1 MSSAG
6 WCEQWGSMEATSE
19 RHPAVEARGLARVEQ
34 HRELL
39 VRAGRLL
46 SASLEVHDILRG
58 LSELTVPEFADWYVV
73 QLLDEDEMRL
83 VPAHIAHVDPER
95 VAKAWQV
102 VERWP
107 SGVEQAFGGAAAV
120 HARRSTLVERVTPE
134 VLREV
139 AHDAEHLAV
148 LRFQRF
154 QSGVVVPLASPER
167 CLGIITFALAGSGR
181 HYRPD
186 DVAVAEAL
194 AQRAA
199 VAIEHARLYGEA
211 RRARAH
217 AERAVRRL
225 EILAR
230 ASEALTPSLQ
240 PDAVLEELARFAVSS
255 LSDYCVDYRLEAGEH
270 IVRVGAA
277 HADPAQQYL
286 VEQLVEA
293 GPPQLTDPYGA
304 GAVMR
309 TGTAVLVSDILPDML
324 VEGSQNERHLEVL
337 RQLRPRST
345 MIVPLKTHERIFGA
359 LALVTVADSRRQY
372 TSDDLALAQE
382 LARRAALQYENARLY
397 HQALQAV
404 RARDEMLAIVSH
416 DLRSPLNA
424 IINAAEILALGVD
437 EARRTRTCATIG
449 YAAQR
454 MNRLIEDLLDVT
466 RIDEGRLVVQR
477 SELCVCSLL
486 NEVVEVYGRV
496 AEARGVELK
505 LLPPNAPI
513 SFEGDRARL
522 LQALS
527 NLLDNALKFTP
538 EGGSVT
544 LSARIEGS
552 EVRFVVADTGAGIA
566 ERRLPHL
573 FDRFWSLGGRRHG
586 GIGLGLAITKGIV
599 EAHGGRV
606 EVESQPG
613 RGSSFTLIF
622 PKDAEPRRR
631 AEHDAAQY
639 TVLVIERDAGLQH
652 RLEQLLRSQG
662 YRVMLTDP
670 GDATRRWW
678 QERSEVDLV
687 LLDPESQAEV
697 AQWLELRSRGPA
709 QTPLVVL
716 GAVSEPQEACQF
728 VAKPFANEQLI
739 ERVRE
744 ALS

>member
-1 MSSAG
+1 
-6 WCEQWGSMEATSE
+6 MEPTSE
-19 RHPAVEARGLARVEQ
+19 RHPAGEPRGSNRVEQ

-46 SASLEVHDILRG
+46 SSSLEVHDILRG
-58 LSELTVPEFADWYVV
+58 LSDLTVPDFADWYVV
-73 QLLDEDEMRL
+73 QLLDEEQTHL

-107 SGVEQAFGGAAAV
+107 SRVDQAFGGMAAICEQ
-120 HARRSTLVERVTPE
+120 RSTLVERVTPE

-148 LRFQRF
+148 LRAQRF

-167 CLGIITFALAGSGR
+167 CLGTITFAFAESGR

-225 EILAR
+225 GILAR
-230 ASEALTPSLQ
+230 ASEVLTPSLQ
-240 PDAVLEELARFAVSS
+240 PDRVLEVLARFVVSC
-255 LSDYCVDYRLEAGEH
+255 LSDYCVAYRLEPDES
-270 IVRVGAA
+270 IVRVGTA
-277 HADPAQQYL
+277 HADPAQQHL
-286 VEQLVEA
+286 VEQLVEV

-309 TGTAVLVSDILPDML
+309 TGTAVLVSDIQPDML
-324 VEGSQNERHLEVL
+324 VEGSQNPRHFEVL
-337 RQLRPRST
+337 RCLRPRSS
-345 MIVPLKTHERIFGA
+345 MLVPLKSHERIFGA
-359 LALVTVADSRRQY
+359 LALVTSADSGRQY

-382 LARRAALQYENARLY
+382 LAQRAALQYENARLY

-404 RARDEMLAIVSH
+404 RARDETLAIVSH

-424 IINAAEILALGVD
+424 IMNAAEVLARGVS
-437 EARRTRTCATIG
+437 EERRQRTCATIEC
-449 YAAQR
+449 AARR

-466 RIDEGRLVVQR
+466 RIDEGRLVLER
-477 SELCVCSLL
+477 SEVDVGSLL
-486 NEVVEVYGRV
+486 NEVVELYGRI
-496 AEARGVELK
+496 AESRGVQLV
-505 LLPPNAPI
+505 LLPNAPL
-513 SFEGDRARL
+513 SLQGDRARL
-522 LQALS
+522 QQVLS

-538 EGGSVT
+538 EGGTVT
-544 LSARIEGS
+544 LSAGS
-552 EVRFVVADTGAGIA
+552 EGNDVRFVVSDTGTGIS
-566 ERRLPHL
+566 EQRLPHL
-573 FDRFWSLGGRRHG
+573 FDRFWSSGGRRHG
-586 GIGLGLAITKGIV
+586 GIGLGLAIAKGIA

-606 EVESQPG
+606 EVVSQPG
-613 RGSSFTLIF
+613 RGSSFMLVV
-622 PKDAEPRRR
+622 PMAVKPRKQV
-631 AEHDAAQY
+631 EHEADQH
-639 TVLVIERDAGLQH
+639 TVLVVERDAGLRQ
-652 RLEQLLRSQG
+652 RLNQLLLAQG
-662 YRVMLTDP
+662 YRVLLTEP
-670 GDATRRWW
+670 GEARRRWS
-678 QERSEVDLV
+678 QERGEVDLV
-687 LLDPESQAEV
+687 LLDPETQADVE
-697 AQWLELRSRGPA
+697 QWLELRNHEPI
-709 QTPLVVL
+709 QIPLVVI
-716 GAVSEPQEACQF
+716 GAVPTQRAAYQF
-728 VAKPFANEQLI
+728 VAKPFANEQLL